1 MSHIWGDEDPL
12 HVQTGPSCVRCGEE
26 MSRHWLHAHEW
37 ECEGCEAELDKE
49 EPEEPAK

>member
-12 HVQTGPSCVRCGEE
+12 HVEDSPNCPTCCNP
-26 MSRHWLHAHEW
+26 MSQHWCNRHEW
-37 ECEGCEAELDKE
+37 ECEACEAELDKE

>member
-12 HVQTGPSCVRCGEE
+12 HVHDCPTCPTCCNP

-37 ECEGCEAELDKE
+37 ECEGCRDE
-49 EPEEPAK
+49 ETDLVEINV